1 MAWRAMMVAGLTI
14 GWPLLQLLI
23 LFVRFGENALVNV
36 QDEIAPYVF
45 FGFLSGTFLNYALRR
60 EEGRLQRW
68 GVIGGFILSLPV
80 AQWAT
85 VMGAVSFPP
94 WMGVPVAGLI
104 AQFLGI
110 AVGRMVAGFFARS

>member
-1 MAWRAMMVAGLTI
+1 MAWRAMMIAGLTI
-14 GWPLLQLLI
+14 GWPLLQLLV
-23 LFVRFGENALVNV
+23 LFVRFGENALVNI

-60 EEGRLQRW
+60 EESRLQRW
-68 GVIGGFILSLPV
+68 GVIGGFIVSLPV

-94 WMGVPVAGLI
+94 WIGVPVAGLI

>member
-60 EEGRLQRW
+60 EESRLQRW
-68 GVIGGFILSLPV
+68 GVIGGFIVSLPV

-94 WMGVPVAGLI
+94 WIGVPVAGLI

>member
-1 MAWRAMMVAGLTI
+1 MAWRAMMIAGLTI
-14 GWPLLQLLI
+14 GWPLLQLLV
-23 LFVRFGENALVNV
+23 LFVRFGENALVNI

-60 EEGRLQRW
+60 EESRLQRW

-94 WMGVPVAGLI
+94 WIGVPVAGLI